1 MDIFNL
7 INSSKNDKFTNF
19 SESEL
24 QELIDKLENYYLTLR
39 DSLGLGYDV
48 TFGFEIEFEDA
59 MKERIEQKLDDYFKQ
74 FQEEAWV
81 IAKDLTCG
89 FEVRTDV
96 LIDNKRNWQ
105 DIKEVCKIVNK
116 DAFISDKCGG
126 HIHVGAQAIGS
137 NLNTWLNFLKIWSTY
152 ENIIFRFTSGE
163 FLATRPGAGVYA
175 CPLSNTFW
183 NIYNKALHEELS
195 VNEIIKLVGKKRNA
209 INFLNINDLESFDH
223 YNTIEFRC
231 PNATLNPVIWQ
242 NNLNLFSKLIM
253 RCKSEIDDELINKRH
268 NELIKNEV
276 YDNLKIY
283 NETINLKQAL
293 EFCDLVF
300 TNNLDKVY
308 FLKQYLKSFKISV
321 EPYYKAKKFTRS
333 I

>member
-163 FLATRPGAGVYA
+163 FLATRPGASVYA

>member
-7 INSSKNDKFTNF
+7 ISSSKNDKFTNF

-163 FLATRPGAGVYA
+163 FLATRPGASVYA

-195 VNEIIKLVGKKRNA
+195 VNEIIKSVGKKRNA

-321 EPYYKAKKFTRS
+321 EPYYRAKKFTRS

>member
-7 INSSKNDKFTNF
+7 INKDGNDCFKDFN
-19 SESEL
+19 ENDL
-24 QELIDKLENYYLTLR
+24 QELINRLEEYYLTLR
-39 DSLGLGYDV
+39 DKLGLGYET

-59 MKERIEQKLDDYFKQ
+59 MKERIEKRLADYFGQ

-89 FEVRTDV
+89 FEVRTDI

-116 DAFISDKCGG
+116 DAFISSKCGG
-126 HIHVGAQAIGS
+126 HIHIGAQTIGS

-163 FLATRPGAGVYA
+163 FLATRPNAILYA
-175 CPLSNTFW
+175 TPLSNTFW
-183 NIYNKALHEELS
+183 EIYNKALQEGLS
-195 VNEIIKLVGKKRNA
+195 VNEIIKTLGKKRNA
-209 INFLNINDLESFDH
+209 INFLNVNNLESFDH

-242 NNLNLFSKLIM
+242 NNLNLFTKLIM
-253 RCKSEIDDELINKRH
+253 RCKSEVDSLLIDKRHDELV
-268 NELIKNEV
+268 KNGIP
-276 YDNLKIY
+276 DNLKLY
-283 NETINLKQAL
+283 NETINLRQAL
-293 EFCDLVF
+293 EFCDLIF

-308 FLKQYLKSFKISV
+308 FLKQYLKSFKISI
-321 EPYYKAKKFTRS
+321 EPYYRAKKFTRT